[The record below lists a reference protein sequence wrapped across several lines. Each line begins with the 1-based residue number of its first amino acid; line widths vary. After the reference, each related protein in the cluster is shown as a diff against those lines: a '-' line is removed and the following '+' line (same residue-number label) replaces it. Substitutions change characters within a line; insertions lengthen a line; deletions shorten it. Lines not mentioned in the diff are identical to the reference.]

1 MPKFLITN
9 TYKYTQTLE
18 VNAPNK
24 TTALEMAA
32 LLDDEFLHN
41 NDDWVYDQEIKELKW
56 STQLNRTLIGYQ
68 TAAAEYIYKEED
80 YD

>member
-1 MPKFLITN
+1 MYTSIKLVKKLNLKVNMPKFLITN

-18 VNAPNK
+18 VNAPDK

-41 NDDWVYDQEIKELKW
+41 NDDWVYDQEIKELK
-56 STQLNRTLIGYQ
+56 
-68 TAAAEYIYKEED
+68 
-80 YD
+80 

>member
-18 VNAPNK
+18 VNAPDK

-32 LLDDEFLHN
+32 LLEDEFLHN
-41 NDDWVYDQEIKELKW
+41 NDDCAYDQEIKEL
-56 STQLNRTLIGYQ
+56 
-68 TAAAEYIYKEED
+68 
-80 YD
+80 